1 MFGQFVGSGCGHCN
15 AGGCGHE
22 GDWWPRGVVT
32 NGEFCCPPVVHD
44 FDTPQLVLRVTSPS
58 EDGLTVEGD
67 FTALFV
73 EEDFASG
80 IAEDGDR

>member
-1 MFGQFVGSGCGHCN
+1 
-15 AGGCGHE
+15 
-22 GDWWPRGVVT
+22 
-32 NGEFCCPPVVHD
+32 
-44 FDTPQLVLRVTSPS
+44 LVLRVTSPS